1 MTTQKVSKPYL
12 GNFEYWTPTKDEM
25 VRMLENS
32 LEYVKGCDSRSD
44 FDHELGRWQLFL
56 SKAAP
61 IYDKDG
67 SL

>member
-1 MTTQKVSKPYL
+1 MSQ
-12 GNFEYWTPTKDEM
+12 FEYWTPTKGEM
-25 VRMLENS
+25 IELLEKS
-32 LEYVKGCDSRSD
+32 LEYVKNCDSRSD

-61 IYDKDG
+61 IYDENG